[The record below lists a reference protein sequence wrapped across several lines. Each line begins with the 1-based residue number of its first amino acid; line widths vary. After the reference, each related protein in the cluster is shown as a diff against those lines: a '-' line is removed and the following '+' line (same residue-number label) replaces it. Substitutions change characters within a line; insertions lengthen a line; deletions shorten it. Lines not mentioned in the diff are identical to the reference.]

1 MWLRSLSAGMNY
13 LAASCRGIKIEQSLT
28 EKKRKKNIRS
38 RNKTRKTRAKKPFSP
53 WRFLIKSG
61 IQLGLLGIFL
71 FSFFVL
77 LVWLGMFGSVPG
89 NEDLTNIENHTASE
103 VFTSDGKLM
112 GRYFIVN
119 RLTIGNKN
127 IPRHVINALIATEDS
142 RFFEHKG
149 IDYISLGRV
158 LLKTMLAGNKSQGG
172 GSTISQQLAR
182 NLFPR
187 TGNSM
192 FDLAVNKVKE
202 AIIASRLE
210 RIYSKD
216 QVLNLYLNTVSF
228 GEEIFGIETASQ
240 RFFSKPA
247 GDLYPYEAA
256 TLIGMLAANTAYS
269 PRLYSKQ
276 SMQRRNIV
284 LRRMEE
290 QGWIDPGDYSKW
302 IAEPIHLNY
311 RRIDHNTGIAPYF
324 RDILQKELEN
334 YLKENFGDSI
344 NLYTDGLRIYTSI
357 ESGIQAFADDAVRWQ
372 MSRLQKEF
380 NEHWKNQ
387 SPWDESTGLFIKTL
401 RGSTRYQKL
410 LADGHT
416 ETEIMQLLAKSIS
429 TRPDDPEGKR
439 GKLSPLDSIRQSLL
453 TLHTGFLAIDPATGF
468 ILAWVGGIDHKEFQY
483 DHVTSKRQVGSTFK
497 PIVYAAALE
506 KGIKPCDYF
515 SNEKRIYK
523 NYDDWSPSN
532 SEGSYDGYYSMK
544 GALVHSVNTVSAEL
558 ILQTGI
564 PRVIELAKKM
574 GINSPIPEVPSIAL
588 GAADISLKEMV
599 FAYSSFMNQGQ
610 PVRPVG
616 ITRIEDKEGN
626 VLFVHKPSPPG
637 EEAISKET
645 ALIMTHMLKEVVDS
659 GTARSLH
666 SVYHLKTELGGKTGT
681 TQNNADG
688 WFIGFS
694 PNIVAGCWVGAENPS
709 VHFRTTRLGQ
719 GAHTA
724 LPVFARFMQN
734 LENSSQHKVLTSGT
748 FPLLPAHLVKE
759 FDCLDFSLKNPR
771 FSFIEKLFMRDALR
785 DSIRAVKKEERK
797 FKREERSYGKEE
809 GGIRGGLRKLF
820 GRKREKSKGDS
831 IH

>member
-1 MWLRSLSAGMNY
+1 
-13 LAASCRGIKIEQSLT
+13 
-28 EKKRKKNIRS
+28 
-38 RNKTRKTRAKKPFSP
+38 
-53 WRFLIKSG
+53 
-61 IQLGLLGIFL
+61 
-71 FSFFVL
+71 
-77 LVWLGMFGSVPG
+77 MFGSLPG
-89 NEDLTNIENHTASE
+89 KEDMTNIENHTASE

-112 GRYFIVN
+112 GRYFIEN
-119 RLTIGNKN
+119 RLSIGNKN
-127 IPRHVINALIATEDS
+127 ISPHVINALIATEDS

-158 LLKTMLAGNKSQGG
+158 LFKTMIARNKSQGG

-187 TGNSM
+187 TGNSI
-192 FDLAVNKVKE
+192 FELTVSKVKE
-202 AIIASRLE
+202 IIIANRLE
-210 RIYSKD
+210 KIYNKD
-216 QVLNLYLNTVSF
+216 QILNLYLNTVSF

-240 RFFSKPA
+240 RFFSKSA
-247 GDLYPYEAA
+247 GDLHPYEAA

-269 PRLYSKQ
+269 PRLYPEQ
-276 SMQRRNIV
+276 SWKRRNIV

-290 QGWIDPGDYSKW
+290 QGWIDAGDYSKW
-302 IAEPIHLNY
+302 IAEPIHLSY

-334 YLKENFGDSI
+334 YLKDNFGDSI

-357 ESGIQAFADDAVRWQ
+357 ESEIQAYAEGAVTRE
-372 MSRLQKEF
+372 MNRLQKEF

-387 SPWDESTGLFIKTL
+387 SPWDESTGLFIEAL

-410 LADGHT
+410 LTDGHN
-416 ETEIMQLLAKSIS
+416 ETEIMHLLAKPINTLPGG
-429 TRPDDPEGKR
+429 TRGEK

-453 TLHTGFLAIDPATGF
+453 TLHAGFMAIDPATGF

-506 KGIKPCDYF
+506 KGIKPCDFF

-558 ILQTGI
+558 ILKTGI
-564 PRVIELAKKM
+564 PRVIALAKEM
-574 GINSPIPEVPSIAL
+574 GIDSSIPEVPSIAL

-599 FAYSSFMNQGQ
+599 FAYSSFINQGLA
-610 PVRPVG
+610 VRPVG
-616 ITRIEDKEGN
+616 ITRIEDKDGN

-637 EEAISKET
+637 KTVISNET
-645 ALIMTHMLKEVVDS
+645 SLTMIHMLKEVVDS

-734 LENSSQHKVLTSGT
+734 LENNSQHKVLTSGT

-759 FDCLDFSLKNPR
+759 FDCPDFSMKNPR
-771 FSFIEKLFMRDALR
+771 FSFIEKLFMRDALK

-797 FKREERSYGKEE
+797 VKQKEKRLERKKE
-809 GGIRGGLRKLF
+809 GIRRGLRKLF
-820 GRKREKSKGDS
+820 DRKKKKSEGDS

>member
-1 MWLRSLSAGMNY
+1 MA
-13 LAASCRGIKIEQSLT
+13 
-28 EKKRKKNIRS
+28 KRKYIRP
-38 RNKTRKTRAKKPFSP
+38 RNKTRRDQSKKPFSP

-61 IQLGLLGIFL
+61 IQLLLLGIFL
-71 FSFFVL
+71 SSFFVL
-77 LVWLGMFGSVPG
+77 LVWLGLFGSLPG
-89 NEDLTNIENHTASE
+89 KEGLTNIENHTASE

-112 GRYFIVN
+112 GRYFVEN

-127 IPRHVINALIATEDS
+127 ISPHVINALIATEDS

-158 LLKTMLAGNKSQGG
+158 LFKTMIARNKSQGG

-192 FDLAVNKVKE
+192 FDLTVSKVKE
-202 AIIASRLE
+202 TITANQLE
-210 RIYSKD
+210 KIYNKD
-216 QVLNLYLNTVSF
+216 QILNLYLNTVSF

-240 RFFSKPA
+240 RFFSKSA

-269 PRLYSKQ
+269 PRLYPEQ
-276 SMQRRNIV
+276 SMKRRNTV
-284 LRRMEE
+284 LKRMEE
-290 QGWIDPGDYSKW
+290 QGWIDSGDYSKW
-302 IAEPIHLNY
+302 ITEPIHLYY

-324 RDILQKELEN
+324 RDLIQKELES

-357 ESGIQAFADDAVRWQ
+357 ESEIQAYAEEAVQLQ
-372 MSRLQKEF
+372 MNQLQKEF

-387 SPWDESTGLFIKTL
+387 SPWGESTGLFIETVRK
-401 RGSTRYQKL
+401 STRYRKL
-410 LADGHT
+410 LADGNT
-416 ETEIMQLLAKSIS
+416 ETEIMHLLTKPIS
-429 TRPDDPEGKR
+429 ALPGDPEGKK
-439 GKLSPLDSIRQSLL
+439 GKVSPLDSIRQSLL
-453 TLHTGFLAIDPATGF
+453 SLHAGFLAIDPATGY
-468 ILAWVGGIDHKEFQY
+468 ILAWVGGINHKEFQY

-506 KGIKPCDYF
+506 KGIKPCEFF
-515 SNEKRIYK
+515 SNEKRVYEK
-523 NYDDWSPSN
+523 YDNWSPSN

-574 GINSPIPEVPSIAL
+574 GVNSPIPEVPSIAL

-599 FAYSSFMNQGQ
+599 FAYSSFINLGQ
-610 PVRPVG
+610 PVKPVG
-616 ITRIEDKEGN
+616 ISRIEDKEGN
-626 VLFVHKPSPPG
+626 VLFAHKPSPPG
-637 EEAISKET
+637 KAVISNET
-645 ALIMTHMLKEVVDS
+645 ALTITHMLKEVVDS
-659 GTARSLH
+659 GTAHSLR

-688 WFIGFS
+688 WFIGFT
-694 PNIVAGCWVGAENPS
+694 PDILAGCWVGAENPS

-724 LPVFARFMQN
+724 LPVFARFIQK
-734 LENSSQHKVLTSGT
+734 LENSPHHKAYTSGT

-759 FDCLDFSLKNPR
+759 FDCPDFAMKNPR
-771 FSFIEKLFMRDALR
+771 ISFIEKLFMRDVR
-785 DSIRAVKKEERK
+785 TDSTRAIKKEERK
-797 FKREERSYGKEE
+797 FRREEKRSEREKD
-809 GGIRGGLRKLF
+809 GIRGGLRKLF
-820 GRKREKSKGDS
+820 GREKEKKESRDKTQEPGRDER
-831 IH
+831 

>member
-1 MWLRSLSAGMNY
+1 MNY

-28 EKKRKKNIRS
+28 KKKRKKNIHS
-38 RNKTRKTRAKKPFSP
+38 RNRTKRTRAKKPFSP

-269 PRLYSKQ
+269 PRLYPKQ
-276 SMQRRNIV
+276 SMKRRNIV
-284 LRRMEE
+284 LRRMEK

-357 ESGIQAFADDAVRWQ
+357 ESGIQAFADDAVRQQ

-380 NEHWKNQ
+380 NEHWRNQ
-387 SPWDESTGLFIKTL
+387 SPWEENTGLFIESL
-401 RGSTRYQKL
+401 RESNRYRKL

-416 ETEIMQLLAKSIS
+416 ETKIMQLLAKSIS

-439 GKLSPLDSIRQSLL
+439 GKISPLDSIRQSLL
-453 TLHTGFLAIDPATGF
+453 TLHAGFLAIDPSTGF
-468 ILAWVGGIDHKEFQY
+468 ILAWVGGINHEMFQY

-523 NYDDWSPSN
+523 NYDDWAPSN
-532 SEGSYDGYYSMK
+532 SNGYYDGYYSMK
-544 GALVHSVNTVSAEL
+544 GALAHSVNSISAEL

-564 PRVIELAKKM
+564 SRVIALAMEM
-574 GINSPIPEVPSIAL
+574 GIDSPIPEVPSIAL

-599 FAYSSFMNQGQ
+599 YAYSSFLNQGQ
-610 PVRPVG
+610 TVSPV
-616 ITRIEDKEGN
+616 TMLKIEDRHGN
-626 VLFVHKPSPPG
+626 ILYSHKQAAAKNG
-637 EEAISKET
+637 VIAKET
-645 ALIMTHMLKEVVDS
+645 ALTMIHMLKEVADS
-659 GTARSLH
+659 GTARSLYN
-666 SVYHLKTELGGKTGT
+666 VYQLKAELGGKTGT

-688 WFIGFS
+688 WFIGFT
-694 PNIVAGCWVGAENPS
+694 PNILAGCWVGAENPS
-709 VHFRTTRLGQ
+709 VHFRTTNLGQ

-724 LPVFARFMQN
+724 LPVFARFIQKI
-734 LENSSQHKVLTSGT
+734 ENSPNHKVYTSGT
-748 FPLLPAHLVKE
+748 FPLLPAHLEKE
-759 FDCLDFSLKNPR
+759 FDCPDFSMKNPR
-771 FSFIEKLFMRDALR
+771 LSFIEKLFMRDAQI
-785 DSIRAVKKEERK
+785 DSIRAMKKEERK
-797 FKREERSYGKEE
+797 LRREKRSSEKKQT
-809 GGIRGGLRKLF
+809 GIRGSLKKLF
-820 GRKREKSKGDS
+820 GKRKEEKKSRDKNQ
-831 IH
+831 